1 MSLGVVAILGVL
13 LVVAVTTLAPKVG
26 VAPPLLLVALGFA
39 VSISPWVE
47 RVVIE
52 PEWILA
58 GVLPPLLYSAAVNTP
73 AMEFRRDF
81 RLISAF
87 SVTLVV
93 VSAVVV
99 GLVISTLVPGLPLS
113 MGIALGAIISP
124 TDAVAT
130 SIVRQA
136 GGSPRIVTVLE
147 GESMLNDAS
156 ALVLLRSAVA
166 ATAASVSL
174 WQVGAEFVWAVVAA
188 VAVGYPVGRLNLL
201 VRSRIRSVPANVAL
215 SLVVPFLAYLP
226 AEHLGASGLV
236 AAVTAGLVTGY
247 GTPRW
252 LGAEDRIAER
262 AVWRTVELL
271 LESAVFLLVGLELP
285 TLAEDL
291 LDSGGSLGHAALLA
305 VVAATL
311 AIAIRAGFVV
321 WSVWSL
327 ARRGRRAP
335 TVRERLSELQDRL
348 ADGELPELPGLASD
362 ARTGKPG
369 RRAHS
374 LAKRALRAGGDHQEQ
389 LGRWQ
394 QLVSRRLAD
403 LDYLAAERLGWREGV
418 ILVAAGMRGAV
429 TIAAAQSL
437 PSGNPYRS
445 LLVLVATLVAVGTLV
460 LQGGTLRLLAER
472 LGLTGSNT
480 ETDPELWA
488 ALHAELASAGLQRLT
503 SGELGADYPD
513 ELVERARGRLEQLPT
528 AGDPDGLDDSG
539 PSVRGLTEQYLRLR
553 LDLIGAQRTALLDIR
568 ALGTY
573 PSAMLDSALAQ
584 LDAEQLGLELR
595 RP

>member
-1 MSLGVVAILGVL
+1 MSLGVVAIFGVL
-13 LVVAVTTLAPKVG
+13 LVVAVTTLAPRVG

-39 VSISPWVE
+39 VSLSPWVD

-99 GLVISTLVPGLPLS
+99 GLVISAMVPGLPLS

-130 SIVRQA
+130 SIVRRA
-136 GGSPRIVTVLE
+136 GVSPRIVTVLE

-174 WQVGAEFVWAVVAA
+174 WQVGADFAWAVVAA

-201 VRSRIRSVPANVAL
+201 VRSRISSVPANVAL
-215 SLVVPFLAYLP
+215 SLVVPFIAYLP

-252 LGAEDRIAER
+252 LGAEDRLAER

-285 TLAEDL
+285 TLAADL
-291 LDSGGSLGHAALLA
+291 LDSGGSLSQAVLLA

-311 AIAIRAGFVV
+311 AIAIRASFVA

-327 ARRGRRAP
+327 ARRSRRAP
-335 TVRERLSELQDRL
+335 TVREHLSELQDRL
-348 ADGELPELPGLASD
+348 ADGKLPKLSGNAG
-362 ARTGKPG
+362 TGKAG
-369 RRAHS
+369 RRARS
-374 LAKRALRAGGDHQEQ
+374 LAKRALQAGGDRQEQ

-488 ALHAELASAGLQRLT
+488 ALHAELASAGMQRLT
-503 SGELGADYPD
+503 SGELGADYPA
-513 ELVERARGRLEQLPT
+513 ELIERAKGRLEKLHG
-528 AGDPDGLDDSG
+528 ADDSDG
-539 PSVRGLTEQYLRLR
+539 PDASAATDLPERYLRLR
-553 LDLIGAQRTALLDIR
+553 LDLIGAQRAALLDIR
-568 ALGTY
+568 SLGTY